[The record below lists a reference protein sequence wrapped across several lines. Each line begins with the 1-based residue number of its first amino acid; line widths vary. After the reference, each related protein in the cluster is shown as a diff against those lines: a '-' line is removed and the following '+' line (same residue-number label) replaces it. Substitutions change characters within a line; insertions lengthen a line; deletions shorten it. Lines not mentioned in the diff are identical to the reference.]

1 MRLGDWIW
9 RSKRGVDLLTVPLLP
24 WKEVPAW
31 VGGWGKAT
39 TGRREVR
46 KGISVEST
54 GNGSSRGWG
63 QGKLPKVVCCRA
75 VD

>member
-1 MRLGDWIW
+1 MDLEERE
-9 RSKRGVDLLTVPLLP
+9 RSESPESPFAALEGGT
-24 WKEVPAW
+24 W
-31 VGGWGKAT
+31 VGGWDKAT

-46 KGISVEST
+46 KRISVEST

-63 QGKLPKVVCCRA
+63 QGKLPQVVCCRA